1 MTGNTIVLG
10 SRGSRLSLWQT
21 EHVLQLLQQAA
32 PQYDY
37 QVQVVRTRGDKVRN
51 VALHQMGGTGIFT
64 KELEVQL
71 LDGHIDLCVHSTKD
85 MPTQLPDGLVLSGM
99 PRRADP
105 RDVLVSPVAGLTIQT
120 LPKGA
125 RVATGSLRRV
135 AQMKRLRSDV
145 EVCGI
150 RGNVDTRVRRV
161 MDGEFD
167 AAVLAAAGMER
178 LGMQDRIASYIPVDQ
193 MLPAAGQGAI
203 AVETRADDER
213 INALVASITDEP
225 TMRCVGAERRVLAA
239 MGGSCQVP
247 FGVYARDVADGAAT
261 AMRIDAFVSS
271 LDGQHFLRASAQ
283 GSAVDSASA
292 ADPAALA
299 DQVVADLK
307 ERGADQILEELQ
319 CEQGTEGRS

>member
-1 MTGNTIVLG
+1 MTGNIIVLG

-21 EHVLQLLQQAA
+21 EHVRQLLQKAA

-71 LDGHIDLCVHSTKD
+71 LDGRIDLCVHSTKD

-105 RDVLVSPVAGLTIQT
+105 RDVLVSPVAGLTIEE
-120 LPKGA
+120 LPFGA

-135 AQMKRLRSDV
+135 AQLKRLRPDV
-145 EVCGI
+145 EACGI

-178 LGMQDRIASYIPVDQ
+178 LGMQDRITSYVPVDQ

-203 AVETRADDER
+203 AVETRADDKR
-213 INALVASITDEP
+213 INALVAAITDEP

-247 FGVYARDVADGAAT
+247 FGVYARDVESDGAA

-271 LDGQHFLRASAQ
+271 LDGQRFLRASAQ
-283 GSAVDSASA
+283 GSAVDPASA